1 MEKSNYKISVIVAVY
16 NAEDY
21 LCNCCNSILAQTYRN
36 IELILVMMGQKITVW
51 RFVKRFR
58 QVIRELS
65 LLIKKTVDAI
75 AHGTRD

>member
-36 IELILVMMGQKITVW
+36 IELMMGQKITVW

-58 QVIRELS
+58 QVIKELL